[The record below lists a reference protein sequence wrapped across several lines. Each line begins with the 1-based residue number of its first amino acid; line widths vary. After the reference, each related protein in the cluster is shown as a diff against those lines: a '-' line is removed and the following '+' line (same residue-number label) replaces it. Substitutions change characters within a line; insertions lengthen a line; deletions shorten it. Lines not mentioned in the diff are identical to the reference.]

1 MGLELVRRITK
12 MIAGALLA
20 SGVVACALAAQ
31 SDSDRAPWDAMML
44 SPLGALA
51 PLARDPIDDDARQPN
66 VWIRYGRW
74 RYDVTDAIHNNIGV
88 TVFKPIPFPLPSTE
102 VSLTGAYVSLSCSLC
117 PSWVSAG
124 GSLSSLLWQQGEIDD
139 VWSSLGVRADIGGA
153 HYRGSSQMD
162 AGSFA
167 TAVVAGFGVP
177 LILNWHLSA
186 TMSPG
191 IGVGR
196 IALADGIHSG
206 TRRIL
211 GAAVALVH
219 ESGLALNVGMQRVM
233 IAGGPTEVGA
243 GLGWNR

>member
-1 MGLELVRRITK
+1 MGLQRVRRITK
-12 MIAGALLA
+12 MLLGALLA
-20 SGVVACALAAQ
+20 LGVVACVLVAQ
-31 SDSDRAPWDAMML
+31 SDADRAAWNAMML
-44 SPLGALA
+44 SPVGALA
-51 PLARDPIDDDARQPN
+51 PLARDPSDDDTRQAN

-74 RYDVTDAIHNNIGV
+74 RYNVDDAIHNTVGA
-88 TVFKPIPFPLPSTE
+88 TVFRPIPFPLPGSE
-102 VSLTGAYVSLSCSLC
+102 LALTGAFVSLSCSLC
-117 PSWVSAG
+117 PSWISG
-124 GSLSSLLWQQGEIDD
+124 GASLSSTLWQQGEIDEQS
-139 VWSSLGVRADIGGA
+139 SSLGVRADIGGA
-153 HYRGSSQMD
+153 HYRGSSQTD

-167 TAVVAGFGVP
+167 TAVVAGLGVP

-206 TRRIL
+206 TRRTL
-211 GAAVALVH
+211 GAALALIH
-219 ESGLALNVGMQRVM
+219 QSGLALNFGLQKIM